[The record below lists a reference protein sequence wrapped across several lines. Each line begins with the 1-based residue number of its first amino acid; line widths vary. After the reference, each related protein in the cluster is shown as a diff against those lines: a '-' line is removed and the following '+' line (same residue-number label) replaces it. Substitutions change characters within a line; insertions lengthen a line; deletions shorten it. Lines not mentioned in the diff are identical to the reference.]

1 MGNPQHYSIELPER
15 CMELIDQL
23 WPEAAKI
30 RGGERPDLG
39 PLTST
44 FLLSMSMPILNIPV
58 ERIER
63 QIDKAEGTGYAD
75 DRYLNADAVRAFEDV
90 IRRGRLGA
98 APFYRDGAW
107 RFLAV
112 REGPFPNIAGG
123 MPDSMA
129 DALSGEAAVKAAEN
143 MHALQWISIIRNAM
157 AHGGIAY
164 LDEHGRS
171 RYGTP
176 IKMYAFVSGKYG
188 KPKCQHAEAECRYG
202 LGALE
207 GLNVLRISETDFRD
221 FLRDWVA
228 WLVRTKIAKQ
238 AAA

>member
-1 MGNPQHYSIELPER
+1 MGNPQHYSIELPGR
-15 CMELIDQL
+15 CMELIDRL
-23 WPEAAKI
+23 WPAASEI

-44 FLLSMSMPILNIPV
+44 FLLSMSMPILDIPV

-63 QIDKAEGTGYAD
+63 QIDKADGEGYAD
-75 DRYLNADAVRAFEDV
+75 DRLLNKNAVKAFKDV
-90 IRRGRLGA
+90 IRRGQLQA

-107 RFLAV
+107 RFHSMK
-112 REGPFPNIAGG
+112 EGPFPNIADGI
-123 MPDSMA
+123 PDALA
-129 DALSGEAAVKAAEN
+129 DALSTEASIEAARKMNAQ
-143 MHALQWISIIRNAM
+143 QWISIIRNAM

-171 RYGTP
+171 SHGTP
-176 IKMYAFVSGKYG
+176 VKMYAFVSGKYG
-188 KPKCQHAEAECRYG
+188 KPKCLHAETDCRNG

-207 GLNVLRISETDFRD
+207 GLNILRVSETDFRD
-221 FLRDWVA
+221 FLRAWVV
-228 WLVRTKIAKQ
+228 WLEETKIDRQ

>member
-1 MGNPQHYSIELPER
+1 
-15 CMELIDQL
+15 MELIDQL
-23 WPEAAKI
+23 WPEATKV

-63 QIDKAEGTGYAD
+63 QIDKAEGESYAD
-75 DRYLNADAVRAFEDV
+75 DRNLNADAVKAFEDV
-90 IRRGRLGA
+90 IRRGQLGA
-98 APFYRDGAW
+98 APFYSDGAW
-107 RFLAV
+107 RFFAM
-112 REGPFPNIAGG
+112 REGPIPNISEGI
-123 MPDSMA
+123 PNNLA
-129 DALSGEAAVKAAEN
+129 DALSKDAAVEAARHMPAS
-143 MHALQWISIIRNAM
+143 QWISIIRNAM

-171 RYGTP
+171 SHGTP
-176 IKMYAFVSGKYG
+176 VKMYAFVSGKYG
-188 KPKCQHAEAECRYG
+188 KPRCQHAEAECRYG

-207 GLNVLRISETDFRD
+207 GLNVLRVSETDFRD
-221 FLRDWVA
+221 FLREWA
-228 WLVRTKIAKQ
+228 RWLVRTKIAKQ